1 MRRWWHCAI
10 GLLVTSMTYAQD
22 VADKPHLV
30 LDARGHTAPIQAV
43 LFRPDGRQ
51 VITVAEDKTVRLWDV
66 AGGMPTRVLRPP
78 LGPAEQGEIYA
89 AALSPDGKILA
100 VAGYGREAGG
110 QRSVPIYLI
119 SLAAGR
125 MDGAPLCGH
134 TASVR
139 VLAFSPD
146 GRRLASAGEDAT
158 VRVWDVAG
166 RTCEHVLRGHGD
178 QVLAVAFSPD
188 SRRLASG
195 GGKIR
200 SERSDFNVRIWNIEG
215 GKQLHSLRG
224 HIRAVT
230 GLGWGRRKGDGAEVL
245 ASCGLDSTF
254 RGWDPERGVER
265 FKANRGGR
273 WWSLTLTPDA
283 ETALVTGDGR
293 IELLDTAL
301 GKVRQELPRPTHS
314 VTSSAVSA
322 DGTLAAT
329 GSSALVRIWKA
340 DQGLGVAGSEARE
353 VQLLAGVGR
362 GYEAAGWANVKTMLE
377 DKTTRTDPVL
387 AWTTSTRPGRK
398 DRARPGQS
406 FNPAELQLGPGPAEF
421 LPGQRQRLGDLVI
434 KPRDGHPAQVTVHK
448 AGAKRGVH
456 LVPGERAQARTS
468 SLLPGERAQARA
480 FALLPGGRA
489 VVANDTGLFAF
500 DANTGQRLDRTKF
513 ATACGVKALAVSPGD
528 RYLLASCDDQTLRVY
543 SVESGAVLLSLFT
556 TENEWVA
563 WTPEGYYAC
572 SPGGERLMGWY
583 VGNGP
588 NALGTFFPASQFK
601 ASLYRPDVLSR
612 LLHTGS
618 LKEALAEAGK
628 EKGGAAAA
636 ALEVAEVLPPEVRL
650 TAPDVKD
657 GKVKAAALDVKATAR
672 AKGKHPVTSLLLL
685 LDGRPYHGGQVQF
698 KDAEPGK
705 KVEHSWKVD
714 LPEGEH
720 TLRVVARTAASTG
733 FSDDL
738 DVSFAPAALRPRLF
752 LLAVGINAYADKNLE
767 LRCAVNDARD
777 LADTFVDKAAALFK
791 VQKKVLTDQ
800 EATREGIVEG
810 LKWLRANA
818 GPQDVTVVFYA
829 GHGETEEKSFYLLP
843 QNVRLKELKKS
854 GISGEEL
861 KQHLAE
867 LPGRV
872 LLLLD
877 ACHSGAVGK
886 VINDLAR
893 DLADDEC
900 GVIVM
905 CAALGKEKAGE
916 ADGHG
921 FFCRALI
928 EGLRGERQAPRN
940 PRDGYVYLHHLE
952 QYVIDRVQDLSKDE
966 QHPTTARPTL
976 RPLPLAKP

>member
-1 MRRWWHCAI
+1 MRRWWLCAI
-10 GLLVTSMTYAQD
+10 GLLVPALSYAQGE
-22 VADKPHLV
+22 ADKPQLV
-30 LDARGHTAPIQAV
+30 LDARGHTAAIHAV
-43 LFRPDGRQ
+43 LFTPDGRQ

-66 AGGMPTRVLRPP
+66 AGGMPGRVLRPP
-78 LGPAEQGEIYA
+78 LGPADQGELYA
-89 AALSPDGKILA
+89 AAISPDGKILA
-100 VAGYGREAGG
+100 VAGWGLTAGG
-110 QRSVPIYLI
+110 QRSVPIYLV

-125 MDGAPLCGH
+125 IEGALRGH
-134 TASVR
+134 SDSVR
-139 VLAFSPD
+139 ALAFSSD
-146 GRRLASAGEDAT
+146 GRRLASGGEDAT

-166 RTCEHVLRGHGD
+166 RKCEHVLSGHGD

-188 SRRLASG
+188 GRRLASG

-200 SERSDFNVRIWNIEG
+200 SERSDFTVRIWDIEG
-215 GKQLHSLRG
+215 GKQVHGLRG
-224 HIRAVT
+224 HNRMVT

-245 ASCGLDSTF
+245 ASCGLDGTF
-254 RGWDPERGVER
+254 RVWDPERGLER
-265 FKANRGGR
+265 FKANRGSRR
-273 WWSLTLTPDA
+273 WALTLTPDA

-293 IELLDTAL
+293 IELLDTVL
-301 GKVRQELPRPTHS
+301 GNVRQELPRPTHS
-314 VTSSAVSA
+314 VTSSAISA

-329 GSSALVRIWKA
+329 GSSALVRVWKA
-340 DQGLGVAGSEARE
+340 DQGLGVPGSEARE
-353 VQLLAGVGR
+353 VQLLAGLGH
-362 GYEAAGWANVKTMLE
+362 GYEAAGWANVPTTLE
-377 DKTTRTDPVL
+377 DKTTRTDLVV
-387 AWTTSTRPGRK
+387 AWTTSARVGRK
-398 DRARPGQS
+398 NRVRPGQS
-406 FNPAELQLGPGPAEF
+406 FNSTELQLGPGPAEF
-421 LPGQRQRLGDLVI
+421 LPGLRHRLGDLVI
-434 KPRDGHPAQVTVHK
+434 KPRDGYPAQVSVHK
-448 AGAKRGVH
+448 AGTKREVH
-456 LVPGERAQARTS
+456 LVSGHRSPARGFT
-468 SLLPGERAQARA
+468 
-480 FALLPGGRA
+480 LLPGGRA
-489 VVANDTGLFAF
+489 VVANDAGLFAF
-500 DANTGQRLDRTKF
+500 DAATGQRLDKGKF
-513 ATACGVKALAVSPGD
+513 ASAVGINALALSPDD
-528 RYLLASCDDQTLRVY
+528 RYLLTSCGDQTLRIY
-543 SVESGAVLLSLFT
+543 SVETGAVLLSLFT
-556 TENEWVA
+556 AENEWVA

-588 NALGTFFPASQFK
+588 DALGTFFPAGQFK
-601 ASLYRPDVLSR
+601 ASLYRPDVLGR
-612 LLHTGS
+612 LLRAGS
-618 LKEALAEAGK
+618 LKDALAEAGNGK
-628 EKGGAAAA
+628 DGAAAA
-636 ALEVAEVLPPEVRL
+636 AVEVAEVLPPEVQL
-650 TAPDVKD
+650 AAPDVKH
-657 GKVKAAALDVKATAR
+657 GKVKSATLQVQATAR
-672 AKGKHPVTSLLLL
+672 GKGKHPVTSLLLL
-685 LDGRPYHGGQVQF
+685 LDGRPYRGSQVQF
-698 KDAEPGK
+698 KDAKRGAAVEHTW
-705 KVEHSWKVD
+705 KVE

-720 TLRVVARTAASTG
+720 TLRAVARTVVSTG

-738 DVSFAPAALRPRLF
+738 DVSFAAAAPRPRLF
-752 LLAVGINAYADKNLE
+752 LLAVGINAYADRNLE

-777 LADTFVDKAAALFK
+777 LAGTFVDKAAALFE
-791 VQKKVLTDQ
+791 VQKKVLTDH
-800 EATREGIVEG
+800 EATREGIVSG
-810 LKWLRANA
+810 LNWLRANA

-843 QNVRLKELKKS
+843 QDVRLKELKKS

-928 EGLRGERQAPRN
+928 EALRGERQAPRN